1 MQQQEEV
8 IVQAGN
14 KEDKVEKPA
23 KKTADSQD
31 ELKLGE
37 YFLHIFIEDIT
48 SLDVDKEEAAEIMVR
63 MTAFG
68 DEKYS
73 RTLKNI
79 TNDTSAYIGEH
90 FFYVKIFDNRENL
103 ENQNIEV
110 SVIKKRTMKSEVI
123 GTIEIN
129 VSSIYFEDKHCM

>member
-14 KEDKVEKPA
+14 KEEKVEKPS

-37 YFLHIFIEDIT
+37 YFLHIFIEDIS
-48 SLDVDKEEAAEIMVR
+48 SLDVDKEEAAEVMVR

-73 RTLKNI
+73 RTL
-79 TNDTSAYIGEH
+79 
-90 FFYVKIFDNRENL
+90 
-103 ENQNIEV
+103 
-110 SVIKKRTMKSEVI
+110 
-123 GTIEIN
+123 
-129 VSSIYFEDKHCM
+129 